1 MEGKKGRENEE
12 REEKDGRKRGSEMV
26 RKKKEGE

>member
-12 REEKDGRKRGSEMV
+12 REEKDGRKRGREMV